1 MRIQSITFVQSIG
14 NPRQIAHFPAAAGG
28 EVAVVGR
35 SNVGKSSLINFLMGH
50 DVART
55 SRTPGRTRLINIFL
69 VNDRFHLVDLPGYGY
84 AGGKPKDDLAW
95 APLIEAYV
103 MARPSLRGFLLLMD
117 ARHFPMA
124 ADIEAATWMDV
135 MGKPYIV
142 VLTKIDKVNQSG
154 RSTLKHTTA
163 EFFAEHPMARG
174 PIYTSIPDNKGK
186 IELLNAMNELLQ

>member
-1 MRIQSITFVQSIG
+1 M
-14 NPRQIAHFPAAAGG
+14 
-28 EVAVVGR
+28 AVVGR
-35 SNVGKSSLINFLMGH
+35 SNVGKSSLINFLVGH

-69 VNDRFHLVDLPGYGY
+69 INERFHFVDLPGYGY

-95 APLIEAYV
+95 APLIETYV
-103 MARPSLRGFLLLMD
+103 MSRPGLHGFLLLMD

-124 ADIEAATWMDV
+124 ADIEAAAWMDV

-154 RSTLKHTTA
+154 RSALKKLTA
-163 EFFAEHPMARG
+163 EFFAGHPMARG
-174 PIYTSIPDNKGK
+174 PIYTSVPGNKGK
-186 IELLNAMNELLQ
+186 HELLHAMSELLQ